1 MGFFKDVGNKLKRVV
16 SLKNVVRGVTGNFS
30 AVGEDVKR
38 VMTTPDPKKVVA
50 VQPVNSLTDPQ
61 FTIPQPVQDVL
72 VSEGIK
78 YQDTLAQKLGANKSV
93 QDANTLFTKVWF
105 QSQWQKYK
113 NLIIG
118 VGAVASAF
126 LLWRFVF
133 AKKSNRRRS
142 R

>member
-38 VMTTPDPKKVVA
+38 VMTTPDPKKGVA

-72 VSEGIK
+72 VSQGVK

-113 NLIIG
+113 NFIIG
-118 VGAVASAF
+118 LGAVLSVF

-133 AKKSNRRRS
+133 TKKTNRRRS